1 MACDPELVGKTYP
14 QIVWVPEIER
24 LKQFAAVTHDT
35 CYAVDETMMQPMAI
49 VLATVPF
56 GVRQVVDDRELIVDP
71 KRLTQLLH
79 LGEDMQWARP
89 IRVDEALSVHTTL
102 RALETTVFGEILQIE
117 TILKS
122 VDDVR
127 STPWAARCMTSLL
140 IRERH
145 PGAPRHVANVGTTL
159 PAAQAREHFTLTWQV
174 PEDQAERYAWISGD
188 NNPIHLDDAAAQH
201 AGLKGRV
208 LHGLCTL
215 SFAQRAIC
223 QGFLKHEGQRLG
235 RLAARFKRPVYM
247 RDTLELVGTLGEDH
261 WIRFMVRNQNGQ
273 VVLDKG
279 CAKIA

>member
-102 RALETTVFGEILQIE
+102 RALETTSWC
-117 TILKS
+117 T
-122 VDDVR
+122 
-127 STPWAARCMTSLL
+127 TPCGQCRNDASCCASAR
-140 IRERH
+140 
-145 PGAPRHVANVGTTL
+145 AF
-159 PAAQAREHFTLTWQV
+159 HFDL
-174 PEDQAERYAWISGD
+174 
-188 NNPIHLDDAAAQH
+188 
-201 AGLKGRV
+201 AG
-208 LHGLCTL
+208 
-215 SFAQRAIC
+215 S
-223 QGFLKHEGQRLG
+223 
-235 RLAARFKRPVYM
+235 
-247 RDTLELVGTLGEDH
+247 
-261 WIRFMVRNQNGQ
+261 
-273 VVLDKG
+273 
-279 CAKIA
+279 